1 MSPCSLIRVHR
12 HFIELPAPVLK
23 LLFLPW
29 ECRLEVLLKQ
39 CLSTG
44 GTLVV
49 REFTLELALLSQRI
63 SKDINCIIK
72 IILIYVNK
80 EKNVYKMYSKNTSKE
95 SVCGLLIAGIAGSNP
110 PEGMD
115 VRLLCSLRVVKVV
128 SSAMSWSLVRRS
140 PTWCVG
146 LCMI

>member
-1 MSPCSLIRVHR
+1 
-12 HFIELPAPVLK
+12 
-23 LLFLPW
+23 
-29 ECRLEVLLKQ
+29 
-39 CLSTG
+39 
-44 GTLVV
+44 VV

-128 SSAMSWSLVRRS
+128 SSAMS
-140 PTWCVG
+140 
-146 LCMI
+146 